1 MVKRW
6 LPERDREAKVPKQKK
21 KKQSKGTKEEDEIVN
36 LIDPSETSEADSTLK
51 EGSVELGKSDET
63 CVEGVDTETGEAG
76 TSNKAMTE
84 PVSDSASHHEDSMIE
99 LGEGVK
105 DLSTDDISRL
115 DEQVDEVS
123 VDPVIDGALEE
134 SGEQFDKESGLD
146 EERMATEEEGV
157 SKMEVEPELVTEE
170 AEKAEL
176 EAELKAELE
185 AELEAEV
192 ETELE
197 AELEAEADGESLT
210 ELEALAVQAE
220 VESLT
225 ELEIEAVQ
233 ADGESLTE
241 LEALAVQADGESGAE
256 LWKEG
261 RSLTEAQAELR
272 KVLSMEEATEVEEQL
287 VNPTKAAL
295 ECILDVPLAT
305 PSRYNLQSQYL
316 PLLHPRHDM
325 DCESVTDS
333 MVVHVDD
340 IQDIR

>member
-1 MVKRW
+1 M
-6 LPERDREAKVPKQKK
+6 PKQKK
-21 KKQSKGTKEEDEIVN
+21 KKQSKGTKEEDEIEN

-51 EGSVELGKSDET
+51 EGRIELGKSDET
-63 CVEGVDTETGEAG
+63 CVEGVDTETGKTG
-76 TSNKAMTE
+76 TSNEASSE
-84 PVSDSASHHEDSMIE
+84 PVSDSASHHDDSMIE

-123 VDPVIDGALEE
+123 VDPVIDEALEE
-134 SGEQFDKESGLD
+134 SGTEFDKESGLD

-157 SKMEVEPELVTEE
+157 SEIEPELVTEE

-176 EAELKAELE
+176 EVELKAELE

-197 AELEAEADGESLT
+197 AELEAEADGES
-210 ELEALAVQAE
+210 LEALAVQAE

-272 KVLSMEEATEVEEQL
+272 KGPDMEEATEVEEQV
-287 VNPTKAAL
+287 VNLAEAAL
-295 ECILDVPLAT
+295 EFILDVPLAT
-305 PSRYNLQSQYL
+305 PSRYNLQSHYL
-316 PLLHPRHDM
+316 PLLRPRHDI